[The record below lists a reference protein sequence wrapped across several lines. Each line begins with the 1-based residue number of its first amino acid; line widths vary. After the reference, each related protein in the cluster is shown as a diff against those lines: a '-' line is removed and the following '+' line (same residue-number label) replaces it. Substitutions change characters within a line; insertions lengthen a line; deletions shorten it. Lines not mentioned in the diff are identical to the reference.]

1 MLLHKTPNHTIFC
14 GDRLKNAGDIRD
26 REFVLPEKVSQSSPK
41 NLRDATVMPN
51 FIKIGQT
58 SLEIG
63 VGREKNSTHTH
74 TRHPDWLSRA
84 SQHARGATKNNH
96 HATVEQFETVKVQ
109 RNFRQ
114 FCGDLRLECGR
125 RRFLGPPPTLP
136 CIWHELQPT
145 QRSVDST
152 HNIVVHASSKTTTT
166 TTWHTRACR
175 VSIWNFRRVPEDAL
189 DYAATRRRDRT
200 VTGREYSTPKSFS
213 TCAKDPVFL
222 TLLLIL
228 SFDIFL

>member
-1 MLLHKTPNHTIFC
+1 MGKNFHT
-14 GDRLKNAGDIRD
+14 
-26 REFVLPEKVSQSSPK
+26 
-41 NLRDATVMPN
+41 
-51 FIKIGQT
+51 QT
-58 SLEIG
+58 D
-63 VGREKNSTHTH
+63 TW
-74 TRHPDWLSRA
+74 HPDWLSRA

-228 SFDIFL
+228 SFDIFFVIHSRSVLCTRTFIVCNQHTAPAQQKTKVRTFLKIVEANGKSQGVARSA